1 MRRSFAV
8 TALFTLVLSHS
19 ALACSDAQDNAQESA
34 RPSTTLLVSTGGI
47 EAQTAARLRKGG
59 TFMFELER
67 SPRVSALMKAKCA
80 LRSAGCY
87 DEIKREAA
95 TEGVRISTNAEGQL
109 VYTSFGE
116 GEVFLETPFR
126 VVSQS
131 GTEIRVEAL
140 GPAAKQA
147 SGVIT
152 MDLANDGTLAIV
164 DPFKGRLSYAVAR

>member
-1 MRRSFAV
+1 MRQSFTV
-8 TALFTLVLSHS
+8 SALFTFVLSAS
-19 ALACSDAQDNAQESA
+19 ALACSDARESAQE
-34 RPSTTLLVSTGGI
+34 TTGPLVAAGAI
-47 EAQTAARLRKGG
+47 EAQTATRLRQGG

-80 LRSAGCY
+80 LRGSSCY
-87 DEIKREAA
+87 EDIKREAA

-131 GTEIRVEAL
+131 GTEMQVEAV

-152 MDLANDGTLAIV
+152 MDLSADGNLTIA
-164 DPFKGRLSYAVAR
+164 DPFKGRLSYAARR

>member
-1 MRRSFAV
+1 MRRSFSIS
-8 TALFTLVLSHS
+8 ALFTLVMSLD
-19 ALACSDAQDNAQESA
+19 ALACSDSRESAQETSA
-34 RPSTTLLVSTGGI
+34 PLGAVGSI
-47 EAQTAARLRKGG
+47 EAQTAARLRQGG

-80 LRSAGCY
+80 LRGSSCY
-87 DEIKREAA
+87 DDIKREAS
-95 TEGVRISTNAEGQL
+95 TEGVRIGTNAEGQL
-109 VYTSFGE
+109 MYTSFGE

-131 GTEIRVEAL
+131 GTEIQVEAV

-152 MDLANDGTLAIV
+152 MDLSADGNLTIV
-164 DPFKGRLSYAVAR
+164 DPFKGRLSYAARR